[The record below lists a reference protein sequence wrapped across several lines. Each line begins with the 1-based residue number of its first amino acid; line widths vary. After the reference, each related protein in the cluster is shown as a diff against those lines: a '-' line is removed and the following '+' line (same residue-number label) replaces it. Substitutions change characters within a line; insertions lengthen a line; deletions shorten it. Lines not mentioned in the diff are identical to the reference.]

1 MNKIF
6 KVKRNASGQSVV
18 TSELARS
25 KSVITKAILC
35 VFPFLA
41 ANAALA
47 DVAMNNSSNNYAL
60 TTGKTTTTGSLYG
73 EHTAVGE
80 DSKVVSLVNKNDD
93 NSFQALTESE
103 RIEATKRFKSMIH
116 NGKAYTG
123 AIALGTNASALVFG
137 TKNSDNN
144 AGTAIAIGT
153 NTVAAASGISLGA
166 EATSY
171 SGVAIGSG
179 STAIKGVSVGA
190 GARTE
195 NYAASALGH
204 SASVSGAVKGTA
216 VGSAAN
222 VSGENGVSL
231 GYQAQTSG
239 TNSVAVGADSLANK
253 DNTVSFGR
261 DEPLVRVY
269 TDRYEQVS
277 NPNYIS
283 DPQDPNYGMPG
294 TTEQFVMEHFTDVQV
309 LNYIPTDEEIQT
321 NNYTHVDVVATP
333 FTRKL
338 TNITDGAVEKDS
350 TDAVT
355 GGQLF
360 TVKAIADNASTK
372 ADEAKSVA
380 EQAQTIANGLSTK
393 VDEAKATAEQ
403 AQTVANGALTKAD
416 EAKSVAEQAQ
426 TTANGLSTKVDE
438 AKELGESNAT
448 QLAQLDAQKVDRTEF
463 SHLVNTAADVNVDA
477 WKEKL
482 GISDAV
488 LNLNDIAETIS
499 AEVNIVGGEN
509 VKVERIDNDFTIS
522 VEDANTQATVSADKG
537 ITITE
542 TNNANGTKNY
552 AVSAKLGKGLK
563 VDENGAIA
571 ATAQSINGGAGVSI
585 TTNAQ
590 DEAVVN
596 VAGVTTTTDD
606 GKSYT
611 RSDVTKPVSVKGD
624 GKNIRTS
631 TAANGDVQI
640 NLADDMKVNSVTTGN
655 VSISTKGVNAGGK
668 KVTHVAPA
676 EISSTSTDAVNGSQL
691 YAINQ
696 QVINNTQNI
705 NRLGEQVINLGNSV
719 NNLDNRVSKVEQKVH
734 RMDKRRK
741 AGTASSIATAG
752 LLQPHK
758 AGQSGITAAVGQYQG
773 QTVIA
778 VGYSRLS
785 DNGKVGVKLSLNANT
800 EKEVGGTVGIG
811 YFW

>member
-179 STAIKGVSVGA
+179 SSAIKGVSVGA

-204 SASVSGAVKGTA
+204 SASVSGTVKGTA

-338 TNITDGAVEKDS
+338 TNITDGADEKDS

-372 ADEAKSVA
+372 
-380 EQAQTIANGLSTK
+380 
-393 VDEAKATAEQ
+393 KA
-403 AQTVANGALTKAD
+403 
-416 EAKSVAEQAQ
+416 
-426 TTANGLSTKVDE
+426 
-438 AKELGESNAT
+438 
-448 QLAQLDAQKVDRTEF
+448 R
-463 SHLVNTAADVNVDA
+463 
-477 WKEKL
+477 
-482 GISDAV
+482 
-488 LNLNDIAETIS
+488 
-499 AEVNIVGGEN
+499 
-509 VKVERIDNDFTIS
+509 
-522 VEDANTQATVSADKG
+522 
-537 ITITE
+537 
-542 TNNANGTKNY
+542 
-552 AVSAKLGKGLK
+552 
-563 VDENGAIA
+563 
-571 ATAQSINGGAGVSI
+571 
-585 TTNAQ
+585 
-590 DEAVVN
+590 
-596 VAGVTTTTDD
+596 
-606 GKSYT
+606 
-611 RSDVTKPVSVKGD
+611 
-624 GKNIRTS
+624 
-631 TAANGDVQI
+631 
-640 NLADDMKVNSVTTGN
+640 
-655 VSISTKGVNAGGK
+655 
-668 KVTHVAPA
+668 
-676 EISSTSTDAVNGSQL
+676 
-691 YAINQ
+691 
-696 QVINNTQNI
+696 I
-705 NRLGEQVINLGNSV
+705 NRAFLFIEILIF
-719 NNLDNRVSKVEQKVH
+719 D
-734 RMDKRRK
+734 
-741 AGTASSIATAG
+741 SSA
-752 LLQPHK
+752 L
-758 AGQSGITAAVGQYQG
+758 
-773 QTVIA
+773 
-778 VGYSRLS
+778 
-785 DNGKVGVKLSLNANT
+785 
-800 EKEVGGTVGIG
+800 
-811 YFW
+811 F